1 MVLGM
6 AVMALADSFAMAL
19 VGIILFAPGFG
30 GSIPVR
36 PAMLADYFG
45 TKYFGTIN
53 GLGAL
58 VMTTGG
64 AVGPWLAGVLVDR
77 TGSYEAA
84 WWLSAVVTAFAI
96 PFFLLTT
103 PPTALVAYYRE
114 EARREASRAAGA
126 PDSEIGEVHT
136 LLADR

>member
-1 MVLGM
+1 MSARAAPTLPPRG
-6 AVMALADSFAMAL
+6 SFTQA
-19 VGIILFAPGFG
+19 
-30 GSIPVR
+30 
-36 PAMLADYFG
+36 
-45 TKYFGTIN
+45 T
-53 GLGAL
+53 
-58 VMTTGG
+58 
-64 AVGPWLAGVLVDR
+64 
-77 TGSYEAA
+77 

-114 EARREASRAAGA
+114 EARREAARAAGA